1 MEVLSDNVV
10 VQQITERK
18 WVREPQNGPLE
29 VLKAEGTASA
39 NVWSRGVLG
48 MS

>member
-10 VQQITERK
+10 VKQITEGK
-18 WVREPQNGPLE
+18 WVREPQNYPLE
-29 VLKAEGTASA
+29 VLKAEGAASA